1 MLLHWQQPSECEID
15 NKLFIAHWCH
25 LSYRCLRC
33 FIKAIIHSMTLI
45 LPWVRGVFRSLMTYF
60 ITFCRHQ
67 NEETDRCCQRMLE
80 NIFGTKIVLAGKNIN
95 SVSLAGMGINDSD
108 LMRLSFLLKEKTP
121 GRSSSKNL
129 HFKMIL
135 CRVYTKHHSS
145 RGLFTIGT
153 GQSQN
158 WFIYA
163 WECEYNK

>member
-1 MLLHWQQPSECEID
+1 
-15 NKLFIAHWCH
+15 
-25 LSYRCLRC
+25 
-33 FIKAIIHSMTLI
+33 
-45 LPWVRGVFRSLMTYF
+45 
-60 ITFCRHQ
+60 
-67 NEETDRCCQRMLE
+67 MLE
-80 NIFGTKIVLAGKNIN
+80 NIFGTKIVQAGKNIN
-95 SVSLAGMGINDSD
+95 SVSLAGVGINDSD

-135 CRVYTKHHSS
+135 CRVYTKHRSS